1 MVQFRA
7 LNRIVLMLLL
17 VIFASS
23 SSVWINSA
31 SASAAMEERAVRIL
45 QEDKVRGLQG
55 MQAWDRK
62 TWMNH
67 GSFRSPRKH
76 LVNPTATAQLP
87 FQAGQLPV

>member
-1 MVQFRA
+1 MVQLRA

-17 VIFASS
+17 VIFAS

-31 SASAAMEERAVRIL
+31 SASAAMEERAVRIE

-55 MQAWDRK
+55 MQAWRRK
-62 TWMNH
+62 TRMNH

-76 LVNPTATAQLP
+76 LVNPTATSQLP
-87 FQAGQLPV
+87 FQASQLPV

>member
-1 MVQFRA
+1 MVQLRA

-17 VIFASS
+17 VFLT
-23 SSVWINSA
+23 VWINSA
-31 SASAAMEERAVRIL
+31 SASAAMEERAVRIE

-55 MQAWDRK
+55 MQAWERK

-76 LVNPTATAQLP
+76 LVNPTATSQLP
-87 FQAGQLPV
+87 FQASQLPV